1 MHVFYAPGL
10 ALSENL
16 LTAEESH
23 HAVKVLRMR
32 AGGEIMV
39 ADGKGLTAK
48 AVITVPDSR
57 SLMFDLVGD
66 VSKQAARPFH
76 LHIAIAPTKNID
88 RLEWFLEKATECG
101 IDSIT
106 PIVCENSER
115 VNLKP
120 ERLEKI
126 LLSAMKQ
133 SLRAYLPVL
142 LPLAKVKDVLSAPFS
157 GQKFIPHCGEGLRQS
172 FKQAYK
178 PGNNAIILIGPEGD
192 FSPLEIKMALDND
205 FIPIVMGNYRLR
217 TETAALSACMQL
229 NFLNELL

>member
-10 ALSENL
+10 ALSENI

-23 HAVKVLRMR
+23 HAVKVLRLR
-32 AGGEIMV
+32 AGDEIVV

-48 AVITVPDSR
+48 AALTVPDSR
-57 SLMFDLVGD
+57 SVMFEVIGE
-66 VSKQAARPFH
+66 VSMQPARPFH

-101 IDSIT
+101 VDSIT
-106 PIVCENSER
+106 PIICENSER

-133 SLRAYLPVL
+133 SLRAHLPVL
-142 LPLAKVKDVLSAPFS
+142 HPMTKIKEVLSAPFE
-157 GQKFIPHCGEGLRQS
+157 GQKFIPHCGDGLRQS
-172 FKQAYK
+172 FKETYK
-178 PGNNAIILIGPEGD
+178 TGGGALVLIGPEGD
-192 FSPLEIKMALDND
+192 FSASEIKIALENN
-205 FIPIVMGNYRLR
+205 FVPVVMGNYRLR
-217 TETAALSACMQL
+217 TETAALTACMQL
-229 NFLNELL
+229 NFLNDLL